1 MVYGGLRD
9 LSSFPTRRS
18 SDLPDKFQVFLPANH
33 REFPF
38 TGVFTGFLTVGLWYS
53 CTSQHM
59 VQRVLSAKNEWHARM
74 GVILAG
80 FLHIITPAFF
90 VLPGIAA
97 VKLFPGL
104 AKADDAYLLL
114 VKALVPT

>member
-18 SDLPDKFQVFLPANH
+18 SDLPDKFQVFLPATH
-33 REFPF
+33 ERFPF

-59 VQRVLSAKNEWHARM
+59 VQRVLAAKDEYHARM
-74 GVILAG
+74 GVVGAG
-80 FLHIITPAFF
+80 VLHIITPLFF
-90 VLPGIAA
+90 TVPGIIAFA
-97 VKLFPGL
+97 LYPNL
-104 AKADDAYLLL
+104 PDPDASYL
-114 VKALVPT
+114 